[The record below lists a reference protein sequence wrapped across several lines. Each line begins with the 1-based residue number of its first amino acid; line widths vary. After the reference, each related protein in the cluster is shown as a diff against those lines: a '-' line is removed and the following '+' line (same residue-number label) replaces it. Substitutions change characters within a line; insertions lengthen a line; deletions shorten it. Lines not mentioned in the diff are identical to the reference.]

1 MANVYIFD
9 DILTKGIR
17 SGQVPGRTSESRNWY
32 RKQARN
38 FKQAWYHSTP
48 TKLMATESKTTS
60 ISGLEPGRMFMFFYD
75 PKHKKT
81 LPYYDTFPL
90 IFPFSTTENGFY
102 GLNLH
107 YLQPQLRA
115 KLMDG
120 LYDLTNNSKYDQT
133 TKLNLSYK
141 LLKGAAKTRW
151 FKPCVKQYLNSHVKS
166 RFLMIDSVE
175 WDIALFLPV
184 ERFEK
189 ASKNKVW
196 ADSRKIING

>member
-1 MANVYIFD
+1 LANVYIFD

-17 SGQVPGRTSESRNWY
+17 SGQMPGRSQEARDWY
-32 RKQARN
+32 RKQSRN

-48 TKLMATESKTTS
+48 TKLMSTEEKLQPVT
-60 ISGLEPGRMFMFFYD
+60 GLEPGRMYMFFYD

-90 IFPFSTTENGFY
+90 IFPFRTVDGGFY
-102 GLNLH
+102 GLNMH

-120 LYDLTNNSKYDQT
+120 LYNYTNNSKMDQT
-133 TKLNLSYK
+133 TKLTLSYK
-141 LLKGAAKTRW
+141 ILKGAANTRW
-151 FKPCVKQYLNSHVKS
+151 FKPCVKHYLNPHVKS
-166 RFLMIDSVE
+166 RFLAIDAAE

-196 ADSRKIING
+196 ADSRKVIQG